1 MNPSSLFLLLIL
13 MLFAINCTSISSAN
27 EETSQMSN
35 QGILQDTT
43 VMIQKDELQ
52 YGTISQDDRDSC
64 YVKRIVSDVCL
75 ERKVPLSIWPVI
87 EEIMSNYSVGGLDG
101 TSPKEHFCSINEF
114 KFEPGVLFESGARVE
129 IIGASEND
137 CQRVVL
143 MKPGSAP
150 VKLPTSLIQIRVLD
164 GKNKGLEGWTWTGV
178 VVRD

>member
-1 MNPSSLFLLLIL
+1 MSSFKRLFLLLFV
-13 MLFAINCTSISSAN
+13 MLFAINCDSSTDDEISQVSVN
-27 EETSQMSN
+27 
-35 QGILQDTT
+35 GVLQDTT
-43 VMIQKDELQ
+43 IMIFTYDTASKSS
-52 YGTISQDDRDSC
+52 SQSDRDEC
-64 YVKRIVSDVCL
+64 YVKRIVSPPACI

-114 KFEPGVLFESGARVE
+114 KFEPGVPFESGARVE

-164 GKNKGLEGWTWTGV
+164 GKDKGLEGWTWTGA